1 MISLGS
7 TYVSITIPFFFL
19 GIYLLQRVYLR
30 VSRQL
35 RYLDLE
41 TRSPIYTHFLE
52 TLEGLAT
59 IRAFGWEERMVKL
72 NMQKL
77 KDSQMPFYLLFCIQR
92 WLALVLDLMI
102 GVMAV
107 VVVTL
112 ATTLKG
118 STSPGLLGVS
128 LNNILS
134 KSILRP

>member
-1 MISLGS
+1 
-7 TYVSITIPFFFL
+7 
-19 GIYLLQRVYLR
+19 
-30 VSRQL
+30 
-35 RYLDLE
+35 
-41 TRSPIYTHFLE
+41 
-52 TLEGLAT
+52 
-59 IRAFGWEERMVKL
+59 MVKL